1 MGRTTVYTLYK
12 TGRTDPTLT
21 HIWGFE
27 SPQERYTWLNS
38 KPSLEFTAQKY
49 WRVGNTIK
57 IPVSYETSFEYDYIR
72 IINDLGTAQQREWY
86 AFIAARAYISP
97 SVTLL
102 SIDVDYIQT
111 FYFTGQVPF
120 WDTTGFIVRSTAHL
134 LPIPGT
140 PSDFPVAQ
148 SQTLSFTHEDGNYA
162 FVMYSTIDPATVT
175 STPAYQGIVQ
185 YGVYS
190 AAAPYVYAHSNPAT
204 AATAITTAVEN
215 FNTAGLTDAILAIYA
230 VPARYF
236 VNAVMD
242 GNPHVIVQGTTQ
254 GYTLTMNLSSNS
266 QLECAYLLDD
276 YDYTYIL
283 INNGQGET
291 AVFRG
296 YEFTGNPQFG
306 LSIAFTAGS
315 PTLFLTPLNLKY
327 ANTGGQQTYT
337 MKITQAISC
346 TYLNDSYRIWL
357 AQTQNSRAAA
367 VAGAEL
373 AISQAEE
380 ARSKSWAYQYG
391 GIISGGV
398 EALREPITSGVSGVL
413 ETIGALPADPGTG
426 GGGKGFLKTADD
438 LDPELVASW
447 NRAHPNTPLHQTPG
461 ATPATYNQSRAAI
474 NNLYT
479 LGATYLYHQ
488 LGVETTYTYD
498 HAVANA
504 QQSLNALMASYKDK
518 ARVPATARGSN
529 AYGDMAAFRQYG
541 FMISVTGPSTENYAL
556 LNDMLRA
563 SGHTINRLDLISRYH
578 EVFDYYMVNSARIPV
593 NTSVRPE
600 FVRKMML
607 DLLQKGVYLWYIDS
621 GDISPY
627 FGTPFG
633 IQNDEVGNG

>member
-12 TGRTDPTLT
+12 TGRTDPTLS

-86 AFIAARAYISP
+86 AFISARAYISP

-120 WDTTGFIVRSTAHL
+120 WDTTGFVVRSTAHL
-134 LPIPGT
+134 LPMPGT

-148 SQTLSFTHEDGNYA
+148 PEILVISYESGDYA
-162 FVMYSTIDPATVT
+162 FVLYSTIDPSTV
-175 STPAYQGIVQ
+175 STTPTYQGIVQ
-185 YGVYS
+185 AGVYS
-190 AAAPYVYAHSNPAT
+190 AAAPYVYGGPNSAR
-204 AATAITTAVEN
+204 AITDAITA
-215 FNTAGLTDAILAIYA
+215 FNNAGLTDAVLAIYA
-230 VPARYF
+230 VPARF
-236 VNAVMD
+236 FNPALMD
-242 GNPHVIVQGTTQ
+242 GNPHAIVSGTTQ
-254 GYTLTMNLSSNS
+254 SITVEVGLGSSDP
-266 QLECAYLLDD
+266 LECSYLLDD
-276 YDYTYIL
+276 YDYTYII

-296 YEFTGNPQFG
+296 YEFTGNPEFILDIG
-306 LSIAFTAGS
+306 FTAGS
-315 PTLFLTPLNLKY
+315 PTLFLTPANLKY
-327 ANTGGQQTYT
+327 AATGANQLQT

-447 NRAHPNTPLHQTPG
+447 NRAHPNTPLTQTPG

-504 QQSLNALMASYKDK
+504 QQSLNALMASYRDK
-518 ARVPATARGSN
+518 ARIPATARGSN
-529 AYGDMAAFRQYG
+529 AYGDMAIFKQYG
-541 FMISVTGPSTENYAL
+541 FMISVSGPSSENYAL

-563 SGHTINRLDLISRYH
+563 AGHTINRLELIARYH

-633 IQNDEVGNG
+633 IENDEVDEG

>member
-148 SQTLSFTHEDGNYA
+148 PEIMVIAYESGDYA
-162 FVMYSTIDPATVT
+162 FVLYSTIDPATVT
-175 STPAYQGIVQ
+175 GTPTYQGIVQ
-185 YGVYS
+185 AGVYS
-190 AAAPYVYAHSNPAT
+190 AAAPYIYGGTN
-204 AATAITTAVEN
+204 AATAITTAIGN
-215 FNTAGLTDAILAIYA
+215 FNNAGLTDAVLAIYA
-230 VPARYF
+230 VPARF
-236 VNAVMD
+236 FNPALMD
-242 GNPHVIVQGTTQ
+242 GNPHVITTNATQ
-254 GYTLTMNLSSNS
+254 AITVEVGLASDDP
-266 QLECAYLLDD
+266 LECSYLLDD
-276 YDYTYIL
+276 YDYTYI
-283 INNGQGET
+283 IVNNGQGET
-291 AVFRG
+291 AIFRG
-296 YEFTGNPQFG
+296 YEFTGNPEFSLDIG
-306 LSIAFTAGS
+306 FTAGS
-315 PTLFLTPLNLKY
+315 PTLFLTPVNLKY
-327 ANTGGQQTYT
+327 ASVGAGQLQT

-607 DLLQKGVYLWYIDS
+607 DLLQKGVYLWYIDG

>member
-175 STPAYQGIVQ
+175 STPTYQGIVQ

-204 AATAITTAVEN
+204 AATAITNAVEN

-242 GNPHVIVQGTTQ
+242 GNPHAIVQGTTQ
-254 GYTLTMNLSSNS
+254 AYTLTMNLSSNS

-296 YEFTGNPQFG
+296 YEFSGNPQFG

-380 ARSKSWAYQYG
+380 ARSKSWAYQFG
-391 GIISGGV
+391 GIV
-398 EALREPITSGVSGVL
+398 ERTEQQLRDPLTGML
-413 ETIGALPADPGTG
+413 ADVVGSTG
-426 GGGKGFLKTADD
+426 
-438 LDPELVASW
+438 EM
-447 NRAHPNTPLHQTPG
+447 
-461 ATPATYNQSRAAI
+461 
-474 NNLYT
+474 
-479 LGATYLYHQ
+479 LGADMGDTGISSVGRNFSKSDTGISVLDAPVHTYGSRYRELQSGMKMGYDLVTRYINHQ
-488 LGVETTYTYD
+488 LGIETRYTYD

-504 QQSLNALMASYKDK
+504 QQSLNTLMSSYKDK
-518 ARVPATARGSN
+518 SRIPATARGSN

-541 FMISVTGPSTENYAL
+541 FMISVTGPSSENYAL

-607 DLLQKGVYLWYIDS
+607 DLLQKGVYLWYIDG

-633 IQNDEVGNG
+633 IENDEVGNG

>member
-120 WDTTGFIVRSTAHL
+120 WDTTGFVVRSTAHL
-134 LPIPGT
+134 LPMPGT

-148 SQTLSFTHEDGNYA
+148 PQTLSFTYEDGNYA

-175 STPAYQGIVQ
+175 STPTYQGIVQ

-204 AATAITTAVEN
+204 AATAITNAVEA

-242 GNPHVIVQGTTQ
+242 GNPHAIIQGTTQ
-254 GYTLTMNLSSNS
+254 AYTLTMNLSSNS

-296 YEFTGNPQFG
+296 YEFSGNPQFG

-391 GIISGGV
+391 GMVKTLEEAAKPGVMAIAERLGLAGTQQSQFEYSG
-398 EALREPITSGVSGVL
+398 
-413 ETIGALPADPGTG
+413 LPAGVTGVPG
-426 GGGKGFLKTADD
+426 GGITAPVGSGID
-438 LDPELVASW
+438 LEAAW
-447 NRAHPNTPLHQTPG
+447 RQ
-461 ATPATYNQSRAAI
+461 ATVKETKSATSLGGLYDLGMIYI
-474 NNLYT
+474 NN
-479 LGATYLYHQ
+479 Q
-488 LGVETTYTYD
+488 LGIERTYTYD

-504 QQSLNALMASYKDK
+504 QQSLNALMASYRDK
-518 ARVPATARGSN
+518 ARIPATARGSN

-633 IQNDEVGNG
+633 VQNDEVGNG

>member
-148 SQTLSFTHEDGNYA
+148 PEIMVIAYESGDYA
-162 FVMYSTIDPATVT
+162 FVLYSTIDPATVT
-175 STPAYQGIVQ
+175 GTPTYQGIVQ
-185 YGVYS
+185 AGVYS
-190 AAAPYVYAHSNPAT
+190 AAAPYVYGGAN
-204 AATAITTAVEN
+204 AATAITTAIGN
-215 FNTAGLTDAILAIYA
+215 FNNAGLTDAVLAIYA
-230 VPARYF
+230 VPARF
-236 VNAVMD
+236 FNPALMD
-242 GNPHVIVQGTTQ
+242 GNPHVITTNATQ
-254 GYTLTMNLSSNS
+254 AITVEVGLASDDP
-266 QLECAYLLDD
+266 LECSYLLDD

-283 INNGQGET
+283 VNNGQGET
-291 AVFRG
+291 MVFRG
-296 YEFTGNPQFG
+296 YEFTGNPEFSLDIG
-306 LSIAFTAGS
+306 FTAGS
-315 PTLFLTPLNLKY
+315 PTLFLTPANLKY
-327 ANTGGQQTYT
+327 ASVGAGQLQT

-367 VAGAEL
+367 IAGAEL

-380 ARSKSWAYQYG
+380 ARSKSWAYQFG
-391 GIISGGV
+391 GTV
-398 EALREPITSGVSGVL
+398 ERTEQQLRDPLTGML
-413 ETIGALPADPGTG
+413 ADVVGSTG
-426 GGGKGFLKTADD
+426 
-438 LDPELVASW
+438 EL
-447 NRAHPNTPLHQTPG
+447 
-461 ATPATYNQSRAAI
+461 
-474 NNLYT
+474 
-479 LGATYLYHQ
+479 LGADMGDTGISSVGRNFSKSDTGISVLDAPVHTYGSRYRELQSGMKMGYDLVTRYINHQ
-488 LGVETTYTYD
+488 LGIETRYTYD

-518 ARVPATARGSN
+518 SRIPATARGSN
-529 AYGDMAAFRQYG
+529 AYGDMAIFRQYG
-541 FMISVTGPSTENYAL
+541 FMIAVTGPSAENYAL

-607 DLLQKGVYLWYIDS
+607 DLLQKGVYLWYIDG

-633 IQNDEVGNG
+633 IENDEVGNG

>member
-148 SQTLSFTHEDGNYA
+148 PQTLSFTHEDGNYA

-175 STPAYQGIVQ
+175 STPTYQGIVQ

-204 AATAITTAVEN
+204 AATAITNAVEN
-215 FNTAGLTDAILAIYA
+215 FNNAGLTDAILAIYA

-242 GNPHVIVQGTTQ
+242 GNPHAIIQGTTQ
-254 GYTLTMNLSSNS
+254 AYTLTMNLSSNS

-291 AVFRG
+291 TVFRG
-296 YEFTGNPQFG
+296 YEFSGNPQFG

-380 ARSKSWAYQYG
+380 ARSKSWAYQFG
-391 GIISGGV
+391 GIV
-398 EALREPITSGVSGVL
+398 ERTEQQLRDPLTGML
-413 ETIGALPADPGTG
+413 ADVVGSTG
-426 GGGKGFLKTADD
+426 
-438 LDPELVASW
+438 EM
-447 NRAHPNTPLHQTPG
+447 
-461 ATPATYNQSRAAI
+461 
-474 NNLYT
+474 
-479 LGATYLYHQ
+479 LGADMGDTGISSVGRNFSKSDTGISVLDAPVHTYGSRYRELQSGMKMGYDLVTRYINHQ
-488 LGVETTYTYD
+488 LGIETRYTYD

-504 QQSLNALMASYKDK
+504 QQSLNTLMSSYKDK
-518 ARVPATARGSN
+518 SRIPATARGSN

-541 FMISVTGPSTENYAL
+541 FMISVTGPSSENYAL

-607 DLLQKGVYLWYIDS
+607 DLLQKGVYLWYIDG

-633 IQNDEVGNG
+633 IENDEVGNG